1 MRAFFPG
8 FHWPKFHKCEQEPH
22 PHPCLCKNNQ
32 VLTNSRELMN
42 WTIWIHMLEL
52 EMVQYH
58 RQDCTIYA
66 DVAVRKC
73 LRTRWRKTFRRPETK
88 WLFRTC
94 SNYFLVS
101 EIAVVFQS
109 LNLNVP
115 CIALQSWNRAFSGCE
130 RRRSR
135 ARLHSRQRCHWP
147 WEDWKTTNKDTM
159 DQPVGL
165 PTALPGVEDSGRWA
179 GDGRWDYEK
188 VLDVVKQWT

>member
-1 MRAFFPG
+1 
-8 FHWPKFHKCEQEPH
+8 
-22 PHPCLCKNNQ
+22 
-32 VLTNSRELMN
+32 MN

-66 DVAVRKC
+66 DVAVRSVLEPVGEKP
-73 LRTRWRKTFRRPETK
+73 FRRPETK

-115 CIALQSWNRAFSGCE
+115 CSALQCLAVLESSSFWVWEAQKPCPSAQLPRVPLTLG
-130 RRRSR
+130 
-135 ARLHSRQRCHWP
+135 RLKNH
-147 WEDWKTTNKDTM
+147 KDTM